1 MNLRAAIPVY
11 QVSKAPNLH
20 VEFGR
25 ALSVAK
31 QAIQSPVVLLACKL
45 IIGLVSA
52 YDIFLTIK
60 YVESLPSLELN
71 PIGRWLM
78 QLDSGPDCQLDQIA
92 CFITAKFSGNFITLA
107 LIEFLG
113 SWRRSIA
120 TVVAISVA
128 TAQLILLGFLVHG
141 SM

>member
-1 MNLRAAIPVY
+1 MNLRAALTVY
-11 QVSKAPNLH
+11 QVPCL
-20 VEFGR
+20 R
-25 ALSVAK
+25 ADHGCTLSLAK
-31 QAIQSPVVLLACKL
+31 YAIHSPLVLLVCKL
-45 IIGLVSA
+45 TIGLVSA

-60 YVESLPSLELN
+60 YVESLPTLELN

-78 QLDSGPDCQLDQIA
+78 QLDSGPECQLDQIA

-128 TAQLILLGFLVHG
+128 TAQLILLGFLIHG